1 MSLVAD
7 DDVCVLDGGEVGGL
21 DEELL
26 QLLDVG
32 AKLGRYF
39 NGLIMGVAE
48 MKVGKG

>member
-7 DDVCVLDGGEVGGL
+7 DDFCVLDGGKVGGL

-32 AKLGRYF
+32 AKLGRY
-39 NGLIMGVAE
+39 LMD
-48 MKVGKG
+48 